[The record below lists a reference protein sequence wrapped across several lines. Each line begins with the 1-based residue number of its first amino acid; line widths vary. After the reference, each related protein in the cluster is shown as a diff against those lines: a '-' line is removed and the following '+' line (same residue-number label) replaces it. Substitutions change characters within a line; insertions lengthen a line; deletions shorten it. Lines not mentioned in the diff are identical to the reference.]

1 MFVINIKGLAGAC
14 KSDITASTTD
24 VCIWMIAVH
33 ELNVYVHTYI
43 DECTLFRHLLF

>member
-1 MFVINIKGLAGAC
+1 MHVKVISQHQQLINN
-14 KSDITASTTD
+14 D
-24 VCIWMIAVH
+24 VCTWMIAVH